1 MDERLAVILKKVA
14 ENISTERCFGLAVI
28 QVIALP
34 GGDWGLEIEYQ
45 GPHLN
50 LMAGAARLQHGL
62 NLGIDQ
68 FHPIEKVTT

>member
-1 MDERLAVILKKVA
+1 MDERLVSMLQKAA
-14 ENISTERCFGLAVI
+14 DSISSGQCFGLAIIRVI
-28 QVIALP
+28 KLP
-34 GGDWGLEIEYQ
+34 GGDWGLEIDYQ

-62 NLGIDQ
+62 NIGIDQ